1 MKEIQREKQRKSD
14 TGFEFIDASDAV
26 VVTHSVVGVKGGRV
40 VVGGGTIHRGWR
52 TDAGRFRLTVIG
64 VFGLG
69 ARAATGSSLA
79 GAAAARGAVR
89 LDVLRQV
96 VGAHEALVAHR
107 AGEALLAGVRAQ
119 VALQLV
125 GAREAFAAEEP
136 IADERPLARVP
147 TKMGLF
153 PFIFTFQN

>member
-1 MKEIQREKQRKSD
+1 LKEIQREKQRKSD

>member
-1 MKEIQREKQRKSD
+1 MEGGR
-14 TGFEFIDASDAV
+14 GV
-26 VVTHSVVGVKGGRV
+26 SVVQGRGERRGVEG
-40 VVGGGTIHRGWR
+40 
-52 TDAGRFRLTVIG
+52 AGRRGQAL
-64 VFGLG
+64 
-69 ARAATGSSLA
+69 ARALRVAVLTAALA
-79 GAAAARGAVR
+79 AGVAVLGVR
-89 LDVLRQV
+89 LGVLGEV

>member
-1 MKEIQREKQRKSD
+1 M
-14 TGFEFIDASDAV
+14 
-26 VVTHSVVGVKGGRV
+26 

>member
-52 TDAGRFRLTVIG
+52 ADAGRFRLTVIG